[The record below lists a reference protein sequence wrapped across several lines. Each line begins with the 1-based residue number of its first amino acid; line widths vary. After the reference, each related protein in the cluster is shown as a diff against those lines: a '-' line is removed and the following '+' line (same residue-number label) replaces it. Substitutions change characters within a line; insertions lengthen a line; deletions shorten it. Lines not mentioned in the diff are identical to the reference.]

1 MEIKRKKTNGNDA
14 DRSSV
19 KPEKLKTDEPL
30 AEKDEVKKAEETQ
43 RKNLQKT
50 SSKFR
55 DSPIP

>member
-14 DRSSV
+14 DRSST

-55 DSPIP
+55 D